1 MLREVGYATNE
12 TIESLEMSEKLLSK
26 TFINYIVNG

>member
-1 MLREVGYATNE
+1 MLREVGYETNE
-12 TIESLEMSEKLLSK
+12 TNESLEMSVKLLSK